1 LNGTRADLIFS
12 FIGPIAMRLSY
23 GLIVRSVAVA
33 AFVLP
38 LSSASAQVDSTST
51 TPSSTEVVEGTSIA
65 ATQDLTFTILASAA
79 SDLRNIGSALSSI
92 AGSGVSSNIVV
103 AAGGKTMS
111 LAIPASIDVVR
122 SGGVET
128 VTVRTIGL
136 PSSVVGADNAAI
148 SGVLSGGVF
157 SAPVNVT
164 GALGSGTLT
173 FSIGGQ
179 VVLADTLVP
188 GNYHGVLT
196 VIALYN

>member
-1 LNGTRADLIFS
+1 
-12 FIGPIAMRLSY
+12 MRLSY
-23 GLIVRSVAVA
+23 GLIVRGVAVA
-33 AFVLP
+33 AVGLP
-38 LSSASAQVDSTST
+38 LSSVSAQVDNTST
-51 TPSSTEVVEGTSIA
+51 TQSSAEVVEGTSIA
-65 ATQDLTFTILASAA
+65 ATRDLTFTILASSA

-92 AGSGVSSNIVV
+92 GGISVSSNIFV

-157 SAPVNVT
+157 SAPVNLT
-164 GALGSGTLT
+164 GVLGSGTLT

>member
-1 LNGTRADLIFS
+1 
-12 FIGPIAMRLSY
+12 
-23 GLIVRSVAVA
+23 
-33 AFVLP
+33 
-38 LSSASAQVDSTST
+38 
-51 TPSSTEVVEGTSIA
+51 
-65 ATQDLTFTILASAA
+65 
-79 SDLRNIGSALSSI
+79 
-92 AGSGVSSNIVV
+92 VSSNIVV

-157 SAPVNVT
+157 SAPVNLT
-164 GALGSGTLT
+164 GVLGSGTLT

>member
-1 LNGTRADLIFS
+1 
-12 FIGPIAMRLSY
+12 MRLSY
-23 GLIVRSVAVA
+23 GLIVGGVAVA
-33 AFVLP
+33 AVGLP
-38 LSSASAQVDSTST
+38 LSSASAQVANTST
-51 TPSSTEVVEGTSIA
+51 TQSSAEVVEATSIA
-65 ATQDLTFTILASAA
+65 ATQDLTFTILASTA

-92 AGSGVSSNIVV
+92 AGSGVNSNIVV
-103 AAGGKTMS
+103 AAGGKTLS
-111 LAIPASIDVVR
+111 LAVPASIDVVR

-157 SAPVNVT
+157 SAPVTVT

-173 FSIGGQ
+173 FSIGGR
-179 VVLADTLVP
+179 VVLANTLVP

-196 VIALYN
+196 VIAEYN

>member
-1 LNGTRADLIFS
+1 
-12 FIGPIAMRLSY
+12 MRLSS
-23 GLIVRSVAVA
+23 GLIVRCVAVA
-33 AFVLP
+33 AVGLP
-38 LSSASAQVDSTST
+38 LCSASAQVVATST
-51 TPSSTEVVEGTSIA
+51 TMSSAEVVESTSIA
-65 ATQDLTFTILASAA
+65 ATQDLTFTIMASTA
-79 SDLRNIGSALSSI
+79 SGLRNIGSALSSI
-92 AGSGVSSNIVV
+92 AGTGVSSNVVV

-111 LAIPASIDVVR
+111 LAVPASIDVVR
-122 SGGVET
+122 SGGVDI

-136 PSSVVGADNAAI
+136 PSSVVGADNAPI

-164 GALGSGTLT
+164 GELGSGTLT

-179 VVLADTLVP
+179 VVLANNLVP